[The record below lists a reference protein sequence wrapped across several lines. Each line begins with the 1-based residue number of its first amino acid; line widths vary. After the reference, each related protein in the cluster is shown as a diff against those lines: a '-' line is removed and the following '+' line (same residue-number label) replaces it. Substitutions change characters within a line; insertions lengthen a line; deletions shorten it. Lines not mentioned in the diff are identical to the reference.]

1 MQFIKFL
8 SVGVINTVI
17 GYGTFLVFL
26 RFLAIDPEVANA
38 IGYLFALTVAFFLN
52 KNFVFGGG
60 SLSTST
66 ISRFIFSFLISFSIN
81 QSVLHFFYHY
91 LQLPPEL
98 SQIPAMLTYT
108 IAFFLLN
115 KFFVFKY
122 KV

>member
-60 SLSTST
+60 V
-66 ISRFIFSFLISFSIN
+66 I
-81 QSVLHFFYHY
+81 LHLVFQG
-91 LQLPPEL
+91 L
-98 SQIPAMLTYT
+98 
-108 IAFFLLN
+108 FFL
-115 KFFVFKY
+115 F
-122 KV
+122 